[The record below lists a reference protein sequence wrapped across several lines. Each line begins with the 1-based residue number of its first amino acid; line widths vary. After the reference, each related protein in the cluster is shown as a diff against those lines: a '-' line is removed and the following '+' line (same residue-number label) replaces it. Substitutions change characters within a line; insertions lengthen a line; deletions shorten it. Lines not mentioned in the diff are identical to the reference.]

1 MAYQAL
7 YNKYRPQTFAEV
19 VGQKSIV
26 QTLKNAIAEDKIAHA
41 YLFCGPRGTGKT
53 TMARLFAKALD
64 CLEGLGEQCLTCQ
77 SCKAIASGE
86 HPDVVEIDAASNSS
100 VDSVRQLIDNV
111 SYQPILS
118 RYKVYIIDEVHN
130 MSTPAFN
137 ALLKT
142 LEEPPSF
149 VIFILC
155 TTDPQ
160 KIIPTILSRVQ
171 RFNFSKVSKEDLIF
185 NLKRVLKAEKI
196 DYEEEAL
203 ESIAALSDGGVR
215 DSLSLLDQLVSY
227 CDGKI
232 LSKDVDELF
241 GLLSRKDELSLL
253 SLIEKK
259 DTARVLKLIREKYH
273 SGMNVLRLHDELI
286 DIYKD
291 LLILKTTKDPSL
303 MSRLTKEE
311 ATPLLILSNSAL
323 RDNIDL
329 LIQKRRDYRYADSL
343 LSHLELTLM
352 SMTEK
357 ENYEP
362 TPTPSPRAEEKK
374 TEPSATIEST
384 AVEITSTPKERKVET
399 PEKKKETIHYELSD
413 IVNLMNQA
421 SKEERLSVSSQWEK
435 LTELFFDQRRGYK
448 AKALYSAKL
457 RLVSQGVLVLTTKV
471 LSDLEILKDKAEQ
484 ESLSLLAKEV
494 FQKDY
499 DILAISDEE
508 FKEALNL
515 FRSQGEKKKEKC
527 NIDFGRK
534 KATTGSTA
542 FFQELMQDK
551 ED

>member
-19 VGQKSIV
+19 VGQKNIV

-64 CLEGLGEQCLTCQ
+64 CQKGLGEQCLACP
-77 SCKAIASGE
+77 SCKAIAAGE

-118 RYKVYIIDEVHN
+118 RYKIYIIDEVHN

-171 RFNFSKVSKEDLIF
+171 RFNFSKVSKEDLVF
-185 NLKRVLKAEKI
+185 NLERVLKAEGI
-196 DYEEEAL
+196 DYEKDAL
-203 ESIAALSDGGVR
+203 ESVATLADGGVR

-259 DTARVLKLIREKYH
+259 DTGAVLTLIREKYH
-273 SGMNVLRLHDELI
+273 SGMNVLRLHDDLI
-286 DIYKD
+286 DLYKD
-291 LLILKTTKDPSL
+291 LLILKTTNKPSL
-303 MSRLTKEE
+303 MAKMTREE
-311 ATPLLILSNSAL
+311 AQDLLFLNATVL
-323 RDNIDL
+323 RSHIDL
-329 LIQKRRDYRYADSL
+329 LIKKRRDYRYADSL

-352 SMTEK
+352 SLTES
-357 ENYEP
+357 EIFVP
-362 TPTPSPRAEEKK
+362 ARQAAPVPEEKAAEK
-374 TEPSATIEST
+374 PEVIQSA
-384 AVEITSTPKERKVET
+384 AVEITSSPKERKAEPV
-399 PEKKKETIHYELSD
+399 EKKKESIRYQLSD
-413 IVNLMNQA
+413 VVNLMNQA
-421 SKEERLSVSSQWEK
+421 SKEERLSVASKWEK
-435 LTELFFDQRRGYK
+435 LSDLLYDQQRGYK
-448 AKALYSAKL
+448 AKALSNAKL
-457 RLVSQGVLVLTTKV
+457 RLVAQNVLVLTTKV
-471 LSDLEILKDKAEQ
+471 LSDLDVLRDKAEQ
-484 ESLSLLAKEV
+484 ESFSLLAKEV

-499 DILAISDEE
+499 DILTITDEE
-508 FKEALNL
+508 FKEALAL
-515 FRSQGEKKKEKC
+515 YRSQGEKKKERC
-527 NIDFGRK
+527 TIDFGRQK
-534 KATTGSTA
+534 EAKGSTA
-542 FFQELMQDK
+542 FFEELMGEEK
-551 ED
+551 